1 MNICCYGRKSIYSDH
16 SDSIDNQFRMC
27 RDYVEMKFSGQVD
40 SFLEYQDE
48 AFTGANTKRPDLQR
62 LLADISAGN
71 CDVLIVYQ
79 LDRLSR
85 DVRDFANIYA
95 ILEEHHVKF
104 ISIKENIDTSTPI
117 GRAMMY
123 VTVVF
128 AQMERETIAARVAD
142 NMIGLAK
149 KGYWTGGNPPEG
161 YVRTRI
167 EANGKKHCSIVPDP
181 EGAKYVTW
189 IFDTFLQNGYS
200 LQGMETAF
208 KNQGIRTRRGAFFS
222 TAQLHKILTMPYCVQ
237 ATPEVYDYYVARGC
251 QMDPE
256 SPRESWDGTCG
267 VMIYGRTTQKNKK
280 HQMQPPEKWL
290 VCLGAHEPF
299 MPADKWLTVQARF
312 CRNKFD
318 KTMKYD
324 VPLLKGVLRCSCGS
338 IMCVS
343 RKKKVDGSVSSWYYC
358 LKRMRQGKEVCDSH
372 QIKCELLDQKV
383 LELLQSIERD
393 PALIHQ
399 FAEQNAEVLAGPD
412 PKVLASKISTCQTR
426 IDRLVSSLSLAAES
440 SAQKYILA
448 ELERL
453 DLEIQALR
461 REHNLALTA
470 ERNRTRQQQD
480 TFSKVSEISRL
491 IGDMDSFSASEKNAI
506 VKDVIKKC
514 VWDGESLSIML

>member
-1 MNICCYGRKSIYSDH
+1 
-16 SDSIDNQFRMC
+16 
-27 RDYVEMKFSGQVD
+27 
-40 SFLEYQDE
+40 
-48 AFTGANTKRPDLQR
+48 
-62 LLADISAGN
+62 
-71 CDVLIVYQ
+71 
-79 LDRLSR
+79 
-85 DVRDFANIYA
+85 
-95 ILEEHHVKF
+95 
-104 ISIKENIDTSTPI
+104 
-117 GRAMMY
+117 
-123 VTVVF
+123 
-128 AQMERETIAARVAD
+128 
-142 NMIGLAK
+142 
-149 KGYWTGGNPPEG
+149 
-161 YVRTRI
+161 
-167 EANGKKHCSIVPDP
+167 
-181 EGAKYVTW
+181 
-189 IFDTFLQNGYS
+189 
-200 LQGMETAF
+200 
-208 KNQGIRTRRGAFFS
+208 
-222 TAQLHKILTMPYCVQ
+222 
-237 ATPEVYDYYVARGC
+237 
-251 QMDPE
+251 
-256 SPRESWDGTCG
+256 
-267 VMIYGRTTQKNKK
+267 
-280 HQMQPPEKWL
+280 
-290 VCLGAHEPF
+290 
-299 MPADKWLTVQARF
+299 
-312 CRNKFD
+312 
-318 KTMKYD
+318 MKYD

-338 IMCVS
+338 IMCVA
-343 RKKKVDGSVSSWYYC
+343 RKKKKEGVSSWYYC

-461 REHNLALTA
+461 REHNLALTT

>member
-1 MNICCYGRKSIYSDH
+1 MRFFSYGRKSVFSDK

-27 RDYVEMKFSGQVD
+27 RDYVELKFSGQVD

-62 LLADISAGN
+62 LLTDISAGN

-95 ILEEHHVKF
+95 ILEEHRVKF

-181 EGAKYVTW
+181 EGVKYVNW
-189 IFDTFLQNGYS
+189 IFDTFLQNDYS
-200 LQGMETAF
+200 LQSMETAF

-222 TAQLHKILTMPYCVQ
+222 TAQLHKILTMPYCVE
-237 ATPEVYDYYVARGC
+237 ATPAVYDFYTAKGC

-256 SPRESWDGTCG
+256 SPRESWDGTRG
-267 VMIYGRTTQKNKK
+267 VMIYGRSTEKNKK
-280 HQMQPPEKWL
+280 HELQPPEKWL

-299 MPADKWLTVQARF
+299 MPAEKWLAVQARF
-312 CRNKFD
+312 ARNKFD

-358 LKRMRQGKEVCDSH
+358 LKRMRQGKEVCDSR

-383 LELLQSIERD
+383 LELLQSIKRD
-393 PALIHQ
+393 PGVIHK
-399 FAEQNAEVLAGPD
+399 FAENNVDMLNGPD

-426 IDRLVSSLSLAAES
+426 IDRLVSSLSLAADS

>member
-1 MNICCYGRKSIYSDH
+1 MRFFSYGRKSVFSDK
-16 SDSIDNQFRMC
+16 SDSIDNQFRMNREYC
-27 RDYVEMKFSGQVD
+27 ESKFSGQVD
-40 SFLEYQDE
+40 SWQQFSDE
-48 AFTGANTKRPDLQR
+48 DFTGANTSRPDLQR
-62 LLADISAGN
+62 MLSFIKGGF
-71 CDVLIVYQ
+71 CDVLVVYQ

-95 ILEEHHVKF
+95 MLEEHRVKF

-167 EANGKKHCSIVPDP
+167 EVNGKKHCSIVPDP

-189 IFDTFLQNGYS
+189 IFDTFLNNSYS

-222 TAQLHKILTMPYCVQ
+222 TTQLHKILTMPYCVA
-237 ATPEVYDYYVARGC
+237 ATPEVYDFYAAEGC

-256 SPRESWDGTCG
+256 SPRESWDGTRG
-267 VMIYGRTTQKNKK
+267 VMIYGRSTEKNKK
-280 HQMQPPEKWL
+280 HQLQPPEKWL

-299 MPADKWLTVQARF
+299 MPADKWLAVQARF

-338 IMCVS
+338 IMCVA
-343 RKKKVDGSVSSWYYC
+343 RKKKKEGVSSWYYC

-426 IDRLVSSLSLAAES
+426 INRLVSSLSLAAES

-514 VWDGESLSIML
+514 VWDGESLSITL